1 MVCFC
6 HPVPVVTDR
15 IVFFVYEK
23 IFMNHLDWI
32 VLVVTLLAII
42 AYGLFKSRTSHN
54 LDGYFLSNRSM
65 PWGLILLS
73 IMGTQASA
81 ITFLS
86 APGQAYT
93 DGMRFVQYYFGLP
106 LAMVVICIFFVPIFH
121 KLKVY
126 TAYEYLENRFD
137 NKTRTLTSF
146 LFLLQRGLS
155 TGISVF
161 APSIIL
167 SSLLGWNIY
176 YTNIVMGGLLIIYTM
191 SGGAKAV
198 AYTQQLQLFIIF
210 TGMFLAA
217 YMVVNMLPA
226 NVSFTDALMISGKMG
241 KLNVITTGFENGR
254 FNWSD
259 QYNILSGLI
268 GGFFL
273 ALSYFG
279 ADQSQVGRYLTAKSL
294 TESRIGLLMNGLVK
308 VPMQFL
314 ILLIGALVFTFY
326 QFNKAPVFFNDTQ
339 VRKLERS
346 AYKDS
351 FAVLQ
356 EQYNRILLQ
365 KEEAVI
371 AYSQAADVND
381 EPLKEQK
388 INTLQSLQVSSDS
401 LRAKVKKW
409 LNTKEVGGDGNDT
422 NYIFLRFVVDHL
434 PVGLVG
440 LLIAIIFLASWGSI
454 AAAINSLASC
464 TMVDF
469 HKRFAKT
476 KQSGEDEYRISKW
489 YTLGWGIFC
498 IIVAMFTYNI
508 GNSLIEAVNVL
519 GSLFYGVILGVFLV
533 AFFIKKITS
542 GHVVFLAALL
552 AELLVLT
559 VFILTRVGVFKMGF
573 LWLNPIGAFGVI
585 LFSLLL
591 QLVWNKKKTLLFEQG
606 FRR

>member
-1 MVCFC
+1 MSQ
-6 HPVPVVTDR
+6 
-15 IVFFVYEK
+15 
-23 IFMNHLDWI
+23 LDWI
-32 VLVVTLLAII
+32 VLIVTLLAII
-42 AYGLFKSRTSHN
+42 SYGLYKSRTSRN
-54 LDGYFLSNRSM
+54 LEGYFLSNRSM
-65 PWGLILLS
+65 PWGLVLLS

-106 LAMVVICIFFVPIFH
+106 LAMIVICIFFVPIFS
-121 KLKVY
+121 KLKVF

-137 NKTRTLTSF
+137 GKTRTLTSF

-167 SSLLGWNIY
+167 SSLFGWNIY
-176 YTNIVMGGLLIIYTM
+176 YTNILMGGLLIIYTM

-198 AYTQQLQLFIIF
+198 AYTQQLQLLIIF
-210 TGMFLAA
+210 TGMFLAG

-226 NVSFTDALMISGKMG
+226 NVSFADALQVSGKLG
-241 KLNVITTGFENGR
+241 KLNVITTGFENGK

-259 QYNILSGLI
+259 QYNLLSGLI

-279 ADQSQVGRYLTAKSL
+279 TDQSQVGRYLTAKSL
-294 TESRIGLLMNGLVK
+294 RESRLGLLMNGLVK
-308 VPMQFL
+308 VPMQFA

-326 QFNKAPVFFNDTQ
+326 QFNTAPIFFNEVQ
-339 VRKLERS
+339 VKKLEQS

-351 FAVLQ
+351 FVLVQ
-356 EQYNRILLQ
+356 QQY
-365 KEEAVI
+365 EAITEKKHQMVI
-371 AYSQAADVND
+371 AYSTATDND
-381 EPLKEQK
+381 DKLAEESSLAS
-388 INTLQSLQVSSDS
+388 LRSLQKSADS
-401 LRAKVKKW
+401 LRGKVKAW
-409 LNTKEVGGDGNDT
+409 LNSKQVGGDGNDT

-454 AAAINSLASC
+454 AAAINSLSSS

-469 HKRFAKT
+469 HRRFT
-476 KQSGEDEYRISKW
+476 KKEDTGETEYRLSKW
-489 YTLGWGIFC
+489 YTLAWGVFC

-533 AFFIKKITS
+533 AFFIKRITNGS
-542 GHVVFLAALL
+542 VVFWAALL

-559 VFILTRVGVFKMGF
+559 VFILTKTGVFKMGF

-585 LFSLLL
+585 FFALLL
-591 QLVWNKKKTLLFEQG
+591 ERIYKQKESPAV
-606 FRR
+606 

>member
-1 MVCFC
+1 MSQ
-6 HPVPVVTDR
+6 
-15 IVFFVYEK
+15 
-23 IFMNHLDWI
+23 LDWI
-32 VLVVTLLAII
+32 VLIVTLLAII
-42 AYGLFKSRTSHN
+42 TYGLYKSRTSHN
-54 LDGYFLSNRSM
+54 LDGYFLSNRSL
-65 PWGLILLS
+65 PWGLVLLS

-93 DGMRFVQYYFGLP
+93 DGMRFVQYYFGIP
-106 LAMVVICIFFVPIFH
+106 LAMVVICIFFVPIFR

-167 SSLLGWNIY
+167 SSLFGWDIY
-176 YTNIVMGGLLIIYTM
+176 WTNLFMGGLLIIYTI

-198 AYTQQLQLFIIF
+198 AYTQQLQLIIVF

-226 NVSFTDALMISGKMG
+226 NVGFVDALQVSGKMG
-241 KLNVITTGFENGR
+241 KLNVITTGFTEKG
-254 FNWSD
+254 FNWGD
-259 QYNILSGLI
+259 QYNIFSGVV

-294 TESRIGLLMNGLVK
+294 KESRMGLLMNGLVK

-314 ILLIGALVFTFY
+314 ILLIGVLVFTFY
-326 QFNKAPVFFNDTQ
+326 QFNKAPIFFNDVQ
-339 VRKLERS
+339 VEKLKKS
-346 AYKDS
+346 VYKDS
-351 FAVLQ
+351 FLLVQQQYESIALKKQQAVLDYSKATDNNSIQ
-356 EQYNRILLQ
+356 LAEQSI
-365 KEEAVI
+365 
-371 AYSQAADVND
+371 
-381 EPLKEQK
+381 
-388 INTLQSLQVSSDS
+388 QSLNNLQTSSDS
-401 LRAKVKKW
+401 LRKKVIKW
-409 LNTKEVGGDGNDT
+409 VNTKEVGGDGNDT
-422 NYIFLRFVVDHL
+422 NYIFLRFVVDNL
-434 PVGLVG
+434 PAGLVG

-469 HKRFAKT
+469 HKRFT
-476 KQSGEDEYRISKW
+476 KRNESNEDEYRLSKW
-489 YTLGWGIFC
+489 YTLAWGIFC

-533 AFFIKKITS
+533 AFFIKRITS
-542 GHVVFLAALL
+542 GHVVFWAAVM

-559 VFILTRVGVFKMGF
+559 VFIFTKAGFFKMGF

-591 QLVWNKKKTLLFEQG
+591 QQI
-606 FRR
+606 FRQKEIPLK